1 MASAQISSCGRNH
14 LKWLTEVSTEV
25 WSLPDWAWAELGAGA
40 SLSFLVQRD
49 RTSGTRLST
58 PPLFCSS
65 FAWALVQRMTGSSGP
80 KRRNTDWRQSTPAP
94 APDLPVCPPT
104 GIDLY
109 TEVLQISIYTFVGF
123 IDLIFFYLLFIHHI
137 RKSGSKL
144 FIQTDKKK
152 TDGLTYGQRTVSTA
166 AWMWQVDFS
175 SPWLLKPNKD
185 NTQSTTLSTEVVGGC
200 SFQSTAIGESR
211 GYIEAAEIHWANSHC
226 FDH

>member
-40 SLSFLVQRD
+40 LLSFLVQRD

-58 PPLFCSS
+58 PPLFYSS

-80 KRRNTDWRQSTPAP
+80 KRRNTDWRQNTPAP

-123 IDLIFFYLLFIHHI
+123 IDLIFFSTFFSFITSERVDLSCSYRQTKKNRRTDIWTEDSEHCGVNVASGLLF
-137 RKSGSKL
+137 SL
-144 FIQTDKKK
+144 VTK
-152 TDGLTYGQRTVSTA
+152 TKQG
-166 AWMWQVDFS
+166 
-175 SPWLLKPNKD
+175 
-185 NTQSTTLSTEVVGGC
+185 
-200 SFQSTAIGESR
+200 
-211 GYIEAAEIHWANSHC
+211 
-226 FDH
+226 